1 MSYDLGCW
9 INSDSAKTKKE
20 TAMSNQ
26 KKVIDLKPATEQS
39 IREGSQEFF
48 NDVNS
53 GKDVLAALLGRKW
66 SATSDRY
73 VLNKEAKAVLST
85 DDLRASGNPQK
96 YGALVAG
103 YIAANDERFG
113 ARFAG
118 FTLAE
123 ISAMDRDAV
132 REYKLGLADGNK
144 KPQTKAQIAAVKKFT
159 DAQASARNKIS
170 TGMAT
175 LRDTADTILGVT
187 SRKAKKAKTQNV
199 ASAPTASGTDST
211 TGNVLDSEVES
222 GSVTEADGILPPAIR
237 DPRLLKMFN
246 TVAQYDLTG
255 QARFAEVMIIAMKA
269 FDKE

>member
-1 MSYDLGCW
+1 
-9 INSDSAKTKKE
+9 
-20 TAMSNQ
+20 MSNQ

-53 GKDVLAALLGRKW
+53 GRDVLAALLGRVW

-73 VLNKEAKAVLST
+73 VLNKGAKAVLST

-132 REYKLGLADGNK
+132 KEYKLGLADGNK
-144 KPQTKAQIAAVKKFT
+144 KPQTKAQIALVERFT
-159 DAQASARNKIS
+159 DAQASAKNKIS
-170 TGMAT
+170 SGMQT
-175 LRDTADTILGVT
+175 LRDQADAILGVT
-187 SRKAKKAKTQNV
+187 SRKAKKVKTQKV
-199 ASAPTASGTDST
+199 AATPTASGTDST
-211 TGNVLDSEVES
+211 TGNVLNSEVES
-222 GSVTEADGILPPAIR
+222 GSVTEVKGSAVPFSIQHPVLIELVNKLAQFDVGQQAIVAESNAMQTLLEGLNRALPNAI
-237 DPRLLKMFN
+237 
-246 TVAQYDLTG
+246 
-255 QARFAEVMIIAMKA
+255 ARQKA
-269 FDKE
+269 RK

>member
-1 MSYDLGCW
+1 
-9 INSDSAKTKKE
+9 
-20 TAMSNQ
+20 MSNQ

-48 NDVNS
+48 DN
-53 GKDVLAALLGRKW
+53 VLGSRDILANLLGRKW
-66 SATSDRY
+66 SADSHRY
-73 VLNKEAKAVLST
+73 VMDKSAKAVLSA
-85 DDLRASGNPQK
+85 DDLKASGNPQK

-113 ARFAG
+113 TRFAG

-187 SRKAKKAKTQNV
+187 SRKAKKANTQNV
-199 ASAPTASGTDST
+199 AATPTASGTDST

-246 TVAQYDLTG
+246 TVAQYDLTE

-269 FDKE
+269 YNKG